1 MQMILKDSIVTIQ
14 PKRLDKSRQDLE
26 NGQSVI
32 LPAAQ
37 VSIDPGSDYN
47 LLDSDWLTIFLGQKK
62 YQHQVNRMEK
72 WNSKLQ
78 AHLTNYNIK
87 MNSN

>member
-14 PKRLDKSRQDLE
+14 PKRLDKSRLDLE

-37 VSIDPGSDYN
+37 VNRNPGSDYI
-47 LLDSDWLTIFLGQKK
+47 LLDTDWLTIFIGQKK

-78 AHLTNYNIK
+78 AHLTNYNLK